1 MTAGIKVYTV
11 GDWWQCMS
19 NTDNIAMYLHCLQD
33 NNNFLKAKILENKIA
48 AVAMY
53 QVKRYLRSCLSKAYF
68 QKQYTNMNFSVNN
81 IIPNISVKYKNMGL
95 QKVNG

>member
-53 QVKRYLRSCLSKAYF
+53 
-68 QKQYTNMNFSVNN
+68 
-81 IIPNISVKYKNMGL
+81 
-95 QKVNG
+95 